1 MSLPALDGPRVPA
14 RSGQTKH
21 LVVFLHG
28 YGADGNDLIDL
39 GRQWAQL
46 LPDAAFV
53 SPHAHERCAMSPMGR
68 QWFALTFRDP
78 GERWRGAAAARPVID
93 AFLDAELA
101 RHGLD
106 ESALAL
112 VGFSQGAMMAL
123 HVGLR
128 RRRAPA
134 SIVAYSGALIGAE
147 HLAEATARGRDGA
160 LPRILMIHGDQD
172 EVVPLDS
179 LFDGAEA
186 LAKADLPVEFHLSL
200 GTGHGID
207 SGGLTHGALFTSAG
221 FGLKPPPR
229 RR

>member
-1 MSLPALDGPRVPA
+1 MSLPVLDGPRVPA
-14 RSGQTKH
+14 RSGKAKQ

-53 SPHAHERCAMSPMGR
+53 SPHAHEPCGMSPMGR
-68 QWFALTFRDP
+68 QWFPLTMRDP
-78 GERWRGAAAARPVID
+78 DERWRGAVKARPVID
-93 AFLDAELA
+93 AFLDAELGK
-101 RHGLD
+101 HGLD

-128 RRRAPA
+128 RKRAPA
-134 SIVAYSGALIGAE
+134 SIIALSGALIGPE

-160 LPRILMIHGDQD
+160 APRILMIHGDQD
-172 EVVPLDS
+172 EVVPIDA

-186 LAKADLPVEFHLSL
+186 LAKADLPCEFHLSL

-207 SGGLTHGALFTSAG
+207 SGGLTHGALFAAAG
-221 FGLKPPPR
+221 FGLKPPAR